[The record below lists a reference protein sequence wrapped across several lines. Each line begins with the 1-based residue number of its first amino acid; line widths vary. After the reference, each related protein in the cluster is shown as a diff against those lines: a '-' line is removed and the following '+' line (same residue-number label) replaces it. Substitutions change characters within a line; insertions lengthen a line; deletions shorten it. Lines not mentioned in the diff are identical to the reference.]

1 MADGPEDS
9 STPEVS
15 EAAQNAARWIE
26 QWARENSVDLDALSG
41 GQWFV
46 VAMQVPC
53 SIRCWR
59 VGVSIPVGLNE
70 KCPECGK
77 VNAYTAWD
85 RLRNDDGI

>member
-1 MADGPEDS
+1 MGGKKK
-9 STPEVS
+9 
-15 EAAQNAARWIE
+15 
-26 QWARENSVDLDALSG
+26 VDLDTLTG

-70 KCPECGK
+70 TCPECGK
-77 VNAYTAWD
+77 VNAYTVWD
-85 RLRNDDGI
+85 RLNSDRDF